1 MIGTSKKLNLALQ
14 GGGAHGAFTWGV
26 LDRLLE
32 EPWFQVEAI
41 SGTSAGAMNA
51 LMLAEGWRKGGAEGA
66 REQLTAF
73 WTGLMLPGELTGGGI
88 NGPVGTFW
96 QQLSSHLSPYDLNP
110 FDFNPLRHA
119 LQQQVD
125 FAALRQ
131 ESPFRLHI
139 AATEVESGRLKLFR
153 ETELTAEHLLA
164 SACLPTLHH
173 AVEIDGRYYW
183 DGGFAG
189 NPVLDPLLM
198 ESSSLDL
205 LMILLQ
211 PLERRELPTSAQAIA
226 DRMAELG
233 FQTTFMREMR
243 AIVLMQRRLRHRP
256 WLLGAAERRFRRMRF
271 HLIGPDDTLAA
282 LHRSTKLDTR
292 RRFLYQL
299 RDLGREQSARF
310 IAAHAAS
317 IGRRTSCELKH
328 YFL

>member
-73 WTGLMLPGELTGGGI
+73 WTGLMLPGELTAGGI

-131 ESPFRLHI
+131 HSPFRLHI

-164 SACLPTLHH
+164 SAL
-173 AVEIDGRYYW
+173 
-183 DGGFAG
+183 
-189 NPVLDPLLM
+189 
-198 ESSSLDL
+198 S
-205 LMILLQ
+205 
-211 PLERRELPTSAQAIA
+211 
-226 DRMAELG
+226 
-233 FQTTFMREMR
+233 
-243 AIVLMQRRLRHRP
+243 
-256 WLLGAAERRFRRMRF
+256 
-271 HLIGPDDTLAA
+271 
-282 LHRSTKLDTR
+282 
-292 RRFLYQL
+292 
-299 RDLGREQSARF
+299 
-310 IAAHAAS
+310 AHAAS
-317 IGRRTSCELKH
+317 CRGDRRTLLLGWGFCRQSGTGPAADGEQ
-328 YFL
+328 